1 MWRWPWGPAES
12 QGPRAS
18 LRNSHVPPRTA
29 WPWPP
34 SSCRPVYSRCPR
46 RPWPPR
52 RPQTAPYSCSS
63 SATGASSALSATP
76 PAPEPQDLAGGAV
89 WPRLSSLRGPVRACA
104 LPYPTLG
111 VARDPALCP
120 ALPSPLEAGDGGP
133 RTVSEDDAGQGHPV
147 KEGTGGEK
155 APRTWGFTSQTR
167 HISEGLQAQT
177 HVGLPLLPR
186 VCQLPARGAC
196 PPVSSLHSSFCS
208 LGVTFHLLSSTPKSS
223 LAGHVTATPWALRRA
238 TSWPCLCFDSSL
250 QLPS

>member
-18 LRNSHVPPRTA
+18 LRNSRVPPRTA

-34 SSCRPVYSRCPR
+34 SSCRPVCSRRPR

-52 RPQTAPYSCSS
+52 RPQTAPCSCSS
-63 SATGASSALSATP
+63 SAMGASSALSATP
-76 PAPEPQDLAGGAV
+76 PAPEPQDLAGGAA

-111 VARDPALCP
+111 AARDPALPRPAWPCP
-120 ALPSPLEAGDGGP
+120 HPWRQGTVAP
-133 RTVSEDDAGQGHPV
+133 RPVSEDDAGQGRPV

-155 APRTWGFTSQTR
+155 APRTWGFTSQTP

-177 HVGLPLLPR
+177 HVGLPLLPG

-196 PPVSSLHSSFCS
+196 PPVSSLHSGFCS
-208 LGVTFHLLSSTPKSS
+208 LSITLHLLVLNPQVLPSWPR
-223 LAGHVTATPWALRRA
+223 HCDPFA
-238 TSWPCLCFDSSL
+238 TSLPCLCFDSSL